1 MFRGEQIRCGVELEY
16 GSIEET
22 IAFNSWCRNRVML
35 LQAVKA
41 MTLAP
46 LEAQRTDGGADASMK
61 AFRGFA
67 RDLWP
72 ELEQHEQAILANQ
85 KALLQRVA
93 DRPIRLGISEG
104 PGGTLQVSMD

>member
-1 MFRGEQIRCGVELEY
+1 MFRGEQLRTGVSLEY

-41 MTLAP
+41 MTMAP
-46 LEAQRTDGGADASMK
+46 VEAARTEGGSEATLK

-72 ELEQHEQAILANQ
+72 ELEEHEKAVMANQRALLAN
-85 KALLQRVA
+85 VA
-93 DRPIRLGISEG
+93 DKPIRLGIAEG
-104 PGGTLQVSMD
+104 PGGTLSVSMD